1 MVWTILGQ
9 DRISGK
15 LESFILMKDGANPKQ
30 QAIDDASRTVE
41 VIAIIQG
48 NHVAATTLCT
58 PYKYELRTY
67 ALTECQRKENEKFQ
81 RCSEYWE
88 GI

>member
-48 NHVAATTLCT
+48 NHVNSVTLCS
-58 PYKYELRTY
+58 PYKHELRTY
-67 ALTECQRKENEKFQ
+67 TLTEEQRKENDKFQ